1 MNRNLFNRDTIGADL
16 TAGLVLGI
24 QSIPDGLA
32 NGLLAMVNPIYGLY
46 GYMMGTFSGAFF
58 TSSVFMSVQATSAMA
73 LVVASVPQVAD
84 GGYPNTTLFALSILT
99 GILMLA
105 AGLLK
110 LGKLIRFVPNSVM
123 VGFINAVATL
133 IILGQLDDFTGYA
146 SSGANRVTRTV
157 DLFRNLE
164 SVHLATLTIG
174 VVTIVLILTLEK
186 TSLKSL
192 GLVVAL
198 FLASLL
204 VPLLGAE
211 NVTLVRDI
219 AEIPNSLPRPMLPS
233 LSVFPGL
240 VIPALA
246 LTFVGLM
253 QGASIS
259 QSIPNPDGNYPNP
272 SGDFVGQGVANLVS
286 GLFQGT
292 AVGGSMSA
300 TALVMGAGARTRLAN
315 ISAGVVMAVAIVVFG
330 RFVGLIAMPALAALL
345 IVIGFRTLRPAQ
357 AGAVWRTGLVQQ
369 VVMVLT
375 FVAALFIPLQFAVLF
390 GVGLAVL
397 LYVFQQSNRVPRRG
411 MGNRTWPI
419 SGRGRAADRRTA
431 WAGDHFVPLRQPVLC
446 GGVCLQ
452 PAVARSHRHV
462 ASRGGHSCAARQ
474 AGYWQHLLGSRQ
486 TIC

>member
-1 MNRNLFNRDTIGADL
+1 M
-16 TAGLVLGI
+16 
-24 QSIPDGLA
+24 
-32 NGLLAMVNPIYGLY
+32 
-46 GYMMGTFSGAFF
+46 
-58 TSSVFMSVQATSAMA
+58 
-73 LVVASVPQVAD
+73 
-84 GGYPNTTLFALSILT
+84 
-99 GILMLA
+99 

-146 SSGANRVTRTV
+146 SSGSNRVARTV

-174 VVTIVLILTLEK
+174 VITIVLILTLEK

-198 FLASLL
+198 LLASLL

-259 QSIPNPDGNYPNP
+259 QSIP
-272 SGDFVGQGVANLVS
+272 
-286 GLFQGT
+286 
-292 AVGGSMSA
+292 
-300 TALVMGAGARTRLAN
+300 
-315 ISAGVVMAVAIVVFG
+315 
-330 RFVGLIAMPALAALL
+330 
-345 IVIGFRTLRPAQ
+345 
-357 AGAVWRTGLVQQ
+357 
-369 VVMVLT
+369 
-375 FVAALFIPLQFAVLF
+375 
-390 GVGLAVL
+390 
-397 LYVFQQSNRVPRRG
+397 
-411 MGNRTWPI
+411 
-419 SGRGRAADRRTA
+419 
-431 WAGDHFVPLRQPVLC
+431 
-446 GGVCLQ
+446 
-452 PAVARSHRHV
+452 RS
-462 ASRGGHSCAARQ
+462 
-474 AGYWQHLLGSRQ
+474 
-486 TIC
+486 